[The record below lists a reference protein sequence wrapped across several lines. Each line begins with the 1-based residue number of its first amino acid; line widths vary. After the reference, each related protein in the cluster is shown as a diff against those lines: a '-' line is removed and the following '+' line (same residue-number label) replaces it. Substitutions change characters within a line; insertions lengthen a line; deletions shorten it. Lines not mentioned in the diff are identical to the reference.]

1 MALHPDTFE
10 YLKPTDRQI
19 QTMSILR
26 HAAARYARDV
36 DQFVPNSA
44 DKTYA
49 LRKIREIAMW
59 VNVAITRCEDG
70 ARRGDPTEPGPGP
83 R

>member
-1 MALHPDTFE
+1 MTIHPDTFE
-10 YLKPTDRQI
+10 YLKPTDLQI
-19 QTMSILR
+19 QVMETLR
-26 HAAARYARDV
+26 HAAARYARAV
-36 DQFVPNSA
+36 DLFVPDGP
-44 DKTYA
+44 DKTYV